1 MDEKAYETTVRSN
14 ESIRDRM
21 DGRLDEPL
29 RDQSA
34 ENKQCN
40 CGNNYTCDKSNSRS
54 CEQSMG

>member
-1 MDEKAYETTVRSN
+1 MNEKDYETTVRSN

-21 DGRLDEPL
+21 DGKLDEPL

-40 CGNNYTCDKSNSRS
+40 CGNNGNCKSGSCS

>member
-1 MDEKAYETTVRSN
+1 MNEKDYETTVRSN

-21 DGRLDEPL
+21 DGKLDEPL
-29 RDQSA
+29 RAQSA

-40 CGNNYTCDKSNSRS
+40 CGNNCNCGSGSCS

>member
-1 MDEKAYETTVRSN
+1 MNEHDYETTVRSN

-29 RDQSA
+29 RAQSS
-34 ENKQCN
+34 EHKQCD
-40 CGNNYTCDKSNSRS
+40 CGNNCTRDKSNSRS